1 MIEGLL
7 SELHDDYKDSIS
19 ENISKEIL
27 IVAGGGGGCFYY
39 NNGNN
44 FVSFG
49 NGGSGGGYIGGN
61 SNNLYRKE
69 NGVIRE
75 DQLYYGY
82 GGTQTESIS
91 SKNSLY
97 NGGFGYGSGY
107 ILAAGGGGF
116 YGGTAGEFGGGRRFR
131 LHR

>member
-49 NGGSGGGYIGGN
+49 NGGSGGGYIYN
-61 SNNLYRKE
+61 FSIFEKL
-69 NGVIRE
+69 I
-75 DQLYYGY
+75 
-82 GGTQTESIS
+82 TPTE
-91 SKNSLY
+91 
-97 NGGFGYGSGY
+97 
-107 ILAAGGGGF
+107 
-116 YGGTAGEFGGGRRFR
+116 
-131 LHR
+131 